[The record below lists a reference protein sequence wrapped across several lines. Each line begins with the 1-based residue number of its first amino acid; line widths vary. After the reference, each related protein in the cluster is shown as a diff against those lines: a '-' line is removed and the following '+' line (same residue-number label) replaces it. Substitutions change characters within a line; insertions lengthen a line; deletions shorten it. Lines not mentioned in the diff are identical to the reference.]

1 MKRLKDIMTC
11 GVETLDPLSTI
22 QAAAQKMK
30 SYDVGLLPVC
40 ESGRV
45 VGALTDRDIALRVI
59 AEGRDASRTLVRDV
73 MTRDVVCGHELQDVQ
88 EAAELMRANR
98 IRRLPVLD
106 RQKRLVGLVS
116 LGKLTLCD
124 EENVTGEVLRDLVAP
139 PAR

>member
-1 MKRLKDIMTC
+1 
-11 GVETLDPLSTI
+11 
-22 QAAAQKMK
+22 
-30 SYDVGLLPVC
+30 
-40 ESGRV
+40 
-45 VGALTDRDIALRVI
+45 
-59 AEGRDASRTLVRDV
+59 
-73 MTRDVVCGHELQDVQ
+73 
-88 EAAELMRANR
+88 MRANR